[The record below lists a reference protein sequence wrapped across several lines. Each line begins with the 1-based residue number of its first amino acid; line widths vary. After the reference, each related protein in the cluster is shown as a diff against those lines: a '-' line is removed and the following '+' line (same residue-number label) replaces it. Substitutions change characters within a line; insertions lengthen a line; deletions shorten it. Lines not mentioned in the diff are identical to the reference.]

1 MNMNI
6 LPGILLAT
14 TTLISTS
21 IFAQHENE
29 TILPKGFSPEEIQL
43 LQSGGYDFMNT
54 GNSRGVS
61 TPPAFPVRT
70 MAQWEEVQALVI
82 TWTGFPSIQTQM
94 VDAAQ
99 EEGDVIIICTDSN
112 TVKSTLTNAGV
123 PLMNLDFI
131 EANYNSI
138 WIRDYGAHTIYKNEV
153 DSLLLVD
160 WIYNRPRPDD
170 DVLPD
175 IYAAHRNVGLHATTG
190 NPTKLMNTGGN
201 WMVDGFGTAFASEL
215 ILDEND
221 GAGDYGSLVYPNHT
235 ESAIDAIMSDF
246 MGITRYIKMPTLPY
260 DGIHHI
266 DMHMKL
272 TDEETILMGEYP
284 IGVSDGPQIES
295 NMNLVAT
302 NFNSVFGT
310 PYKWV
315 RIPQPPSTGGAHPD
329 NGGYYRTYTNNVIIN
344 KTVLVPFYRTEYD
357 TIAQRILEGVYP
369 GYTIVGIDVD
379 NSGSTLIAQ
388 SGAIHCI
395 SNLIGADN
403 PLLISHQQLVD
414 TYDDV
419 NPYLVDAYITNKSG
433 INNAT
438 LYWSL
443 TEGSGYSAIAMTLA
457 SPTNH
462 WEANIPAQVPG
473 TRIYYYIHAESNNG
487 KQQVRPMPAPTG
499 NFTFQVLDQGLTVE
513 NNESSFGFGE
523 VFPNPADVIVWIP
536 ILSDVEFNGKVE
548 LIDMTGR
555 LISTL
560 SEGTFGIG
568 KNDIFLDVST
578 LSQGIYQ
585 IVLTTDSIRKTTKL
599 MVK

>member
-1 MNMNI
+1 MKF
-6 LPGILLAT
+6 LPSIFL
-14 TTLISTS
+14 STS
-21 IFAQHENE
+21 VLFCSVAVAQQNNSN
-29 TILPKGFSPEEIQL
+29 ILPKGFSPSEIQL
-43 LQSGGYDFMNT
+43 LQSGGYDFSNT

-61 TPPAFPVRT
+61 TAPAFPVRT

-82 TWTGFPSIQTQM
+82 SWTNGFYGIQSQM
-94 VDAAQ
+94 IDAAQ
-99 EEGDVIIICTDSN
+99 EEADVIVVCADSN
-112 TVKSTLTNAGV
+112 QVISYLNGQGIPLT
-123 PLMNLDFI
+123 NLDFI
-131 EANYNSI
+131 EANFNSI
-138 WIRDYGAHTIYKNEV
+138 WIRDYGAHTIYKNNV

-175 IYAAHRNVGLHATTG
+175 VYAAHRGIGLHATTA
-190 NPTKLMNTGGN
+190 NPNKLMNTGGN

-221 GAGDYGSLVYPNHT
+221 GAGDYSLTYPNHT
-235 ESAIDAIMSDF
+235 ETEINDIMNDF

-284 IGVSDGPQIES
+284 TGIADGPQIES
-295 NMNLVAT
+295 NMNFVAT

-315 RIPQPPSTGGAHPD
+315 RIPQPPSTTGSYP
-329 NGGYYRTYTNNVIIN
+329 NSGGYYRTYTNNVIIN
-344 KTVLVPFYRTEYD
+344 KTVLVPFYRSEYD
-357 TIAQRILEGVYP
+357 TIAQRILESVYP

-379 NSGSTLIAQ
+379 NSPEVLISQ

-403 PLLISHQQLVD
+403 PLLISHQELAD

-433 INNAT
+433 IANAT

-443 TEGSGYSAIAMTLA
+443 TEGSGYTAVAMTA
-457 SPTNH
+457 GSTTDH
-462 WEANIPAQVPG
+462 WEANIPAQSAG

-487 KQQVRPMPAPTG
+487 KQQVRPMSAPTG
-499 NFTFQVLDQGLTVE
+499 NFTFQVLDNGLSVE
-513 NNESSFGFGE
+513 NSNESFGIGE
-523 VFPNPADVIVWIP
+523 IFPNPADVIVWIP
-536 ILSDVEFNGKVE
+536 IMADVEFHGKVE
-548 LIDMTGR
+548 LFDVTGR
-555 LISTL
+555 LITTL
-560 SEGTFGIG
+560 AKGNFQVG
-568 KNDIFLDVST
+568 KNDLFLDVST

-585 IVLTTDSIRKTTKL
+585 VVLSTDKAQKTAKL
-599 MVK
+599 VVK

>member
-1 MNMNI
+1 MKF
-6 LPGILLAT
+6 LPGILLV
-14 TTLISTS
+14 SS
-21 IFAQHENE
+21 FAFANAITAQTENE
-29 TILPKGFSPEEIQL
+29 KILPKGFSPEEIQL
-43 LQSGGYDFMNT
+43 LQSGGYDFNNT
-54 GNSRGVS
+54 NSRGIS

-82 TWTGFPSIQTQM
+82 AWTSFPGIQTQM

-99 EEGDVIIICTDSN
+99 EEADVIILCADSN
-112 TVKSTLTNAGV
+112 AVKNTLTNAGV
-123 PLMNLDFI
+123 PLVNLDFI
-131 EANYNSI
+131 ETSFNSI
-138 WIRDYGAHTIYKNEV
+138 WIRDYGAHTVYKNEV
-153 DSLLLVD
+153 DSLLLID

-170 DVLPD
+170 DVTPD
-175 IYAAHRNVGLHATTG
+175 AYAAHRGIGLHATTA
-190 NPTKLMNTGGN
+190 NPNRLMNTGGN

-221 GAGDYGSLVYPNHT
+221 GAGDYSLNYPVHT
-235 ESAIDAIMSDF
+235 EAEIDAIMNDF

-284 IGVSDGPQIES
+284 IGVSDGPQIEL
-295 NMNLVAT
+295 NMDYVAT

-315 RIPQPPSTGGAHPD
+315 RIPQPPSTGGAHPST
-329 NGGYYRTYTNNVIIN
+329 GGYYRTYCNNVIIN

-379 NSGSTLIAQ
+379 NSGSALISQ

-403 PLLISHQQLVD
+403 PLLISHQELVD

-419 NPYLVDAYITNKSG
+419 NPYFVEAYITNKSG
-433 INNAT
+433 ISNAT

-443 TEGSGYSAIAMTLA
+443 TEGSGYSAVTMTPG
-457 SPTNH
+457 SQTNY
-462 WEANIPAQVPG
+462 WEANIPAQTAG
-473 TRIYYYIHAESNNG
+473 SRIYYYIHAESNNG
-487 KQQVRPMPAPTG
+487 KQQVRPMTAPTG
-499 NFTFQVLDQGLTVE
+499 NFTFQVLDNTASVE
-513 NNESSFGFGE
+513 NNESAFGFGE
-523 VFPNPADVIVWIP
+523 IFPNPADVIVWIP
-536 ILSDVEFNGKVE
+536 IVTDVEFNGKVE
-548 LIDMTGR
+548 LFDMAGR
-555 LISTL
+555 HISNL
-560 SEGTFGIG
+560 SNGHFGIG

-578 LSQGIYQ
+578 LPQGIYQ
-585 IVLTTDSIRKTTKL
+585 IVLTTDSVRKTAKL